1 MTQLSLAF
9 AWKTLPRAADPE
21 RIAVGLERWREQAAR
36 LDDAERASFAAAL
49 ANDPRGGALL
59 EAIFANSPF
68 LTRCVLKDMGFFAD
82 LLSDGPEVAVD
93 RVVQGLAA
101 ETIGS
106 TDRKRIMA
114 ELRRARGRLALAVGL
129 ADITGLWTVAQVTGA
144 LSRFADAALSATLR
158 HLLSQAADH
167 GHLALANPTAPEL
180 DCGLV
185 VLAMGKLGAQELNYS
200 SDIDLIVVYDL
211 EKIDYLGPRSPQE
224 AMVRLTRDLVTIL
237 EERTAE
243 GFVFRTDL
251 RLRPD
256 PGAMPLAMSMTAAL
270 TYYESMGQ
278 NWERAA
284 MIKARAAAGDLAAGQ
299 AFLAELRPFVW
310 RKNLDFWAI
319 EDIHSIKRQIHT
331 HKGGCRIA
339 VAGHNIKLGRGGIRE
354 IEFFVQTQQ
363 LIYGGRQAQLRCP
376 RTVEALHALAEAGHV
391 DRRAAED
398 LSEAYEFLRRLE
410 HRLQMVDDQQTHSLP
425 QDQAGLAAIAAFLGY
440 EGIEAF
446 GSALLQRLERVEG
459 HYAELFEEAP
469 SLSGPGN
476 LVFTG
481 GEPDPG
487 TMETLNALGFKD
499 GVAVFNMVRGWHHG
513 RYRATRSTRAR
524 ELLTELMPVLLEA
537 LGGTPNPDAALT
549 RFDGFLAGLPAGV
562 QLFSLLHANP
572 FLLDLLA
579 EIMGSAPAMAAH
591 LSRNSGLLD
600 AVLTHDFFAPT
611 PPKAVL
617 VQELESALGQARDF
631 EDVLDLS
638 RRWAADHK
646 FQASAQI
653 LRSTSDVDQTGAALS
668 DIAEAVIDGLLP
680 PVQDG
685 LAQAHGRLQGPGL
698 AVLALG
704 KLGSREMT
712 VSSDLDLVFLY
723 DVPDGVEDSD
733 GPKPLHPS
741 QYYGRF
747 AQRLINAIS
756 APTAEGRHYEIDM
769 RLRPSGKA
777 GPIATSLSGFRRYQ
791 EAQAWTWEHMALT
804 RARVVTGE
812 TAFAERIS
820 ETIRDLLSAPR
831 DPEKLLRDVAEM
843 RERIGREY
851 QAKDLWSVK
860 YLRGGLVDLDFI
872 AQYLQL
878 RHGNA
883 HPEILEA
890 STAAAFA
897 RLAQSGLLGASLAPR
912 LIEAARLMRQVQSFL
927 RLTVI
932 GDFDEGA
939 APEGLK
945 RSLAR
950 AAEAESFPALKD
962 KILTA
967 AQTAYE
973 AYREIIEKPAKAAA
987 ESEPDA

>member
-1 MTQLSLAF
+1 
-9 AWKTLPRAADPE
+9 
-21 RIAVGLERWREQAAR
+21 
-36 LDDAERASFAAAL
+36 
-49 ANDPRGGALL
+49 
-59 EAIFANSPF
+59 
-68 LTRCVLKDMGFFAD
+68 
-82 LLSDGPEVAVD
+82 
-93 RVVQGLAA
+93 
-101 ETIGS
+101 
-106 TDRKRIMA
+106 
-114 ELRRARGRLALAVGL
+114 
-129 ADITGLWTVAQVTGA
+129 
-144 LSRFADAALSATLR
+144 
-158 HLLSQAADH
+158 
-167 GHLALANPTAPEL
+167 
-180 DCGLV
+180 
-185 VLAMGKLGAQELNYS
+185 
-200 SDIDLIVVYDL
+200 
-211 EKIDYLGPRSPQE
+211 
-224 AMVRLTRDLVTIL
+224 MVRLTRDLVAIL

-319 EDIHSIKRQIHT
+319 EDIHSIKRQIHA
-331 HKGGCRIA
+331 HKGGGRIA
-339 VAGHNIKLGRGGIRE
+339 VAGHNVKLGRGGIRE
-354 IEFFVQTQQ
+354 IEFFAQTQQ
-363 LIYGGRQAQLRCP
+363 LIYGGRQVQLRCP
-376 RTVEALHALAEAGHV
+376 RTVEALYALAEAGHV
-391 DRRAAED
+391 DRRAAEE

-425 QDQAGLAAIAAFLGY
+425 QDEAGLAAIAGFLGY
-440 EGIEAF
+440 EGVEAF

-487 TMETLNALGFKD
+487 TVATLNELGFKD
-499 GVAVFNMVRGWHHG
+499 GAAVFNMVRGWHHG

-537 LGGTPNPDAALT
+537 LGRTPNPDAALT
-549 RFDGFLAGLPAGV
+549 KFDGFLAGLPAGV

-579 EIMGSAPAMAAH
+579 EIMGSAPAMAEH

-617 VQELESALGQARDF
+617 VQELETALSQARDF

-668 DIAEAVIDGLLP
+668 DIAEAVIAGLLQ
-680 PVQDG
+680 PVQDD
-685 LAQAHGRLQGPGL
+685 LARAHGHLQGPGL

-723 DVPDGVEDSD
+723 QVPEGVEDSD

-777 GPIATSLSGFRRYQ
+777 GPIATSLAGFRQYQ

-812 TAFAERIS
+812 AAFAARIT
-820 ETIRDLLSAPR
+820 ETIRDLLTAPR

-843 RERIGREY
+843 RERIDREY
-851 QAKDLWSVK
+851 RAKDLWSVK

-878 RHGNA
+878 RHGKA
-883 HPEILEA
+883 HPEVLEG
-890 STAAAFA
+890 STASAFA
-897 RLAQSGLLGASLAPR
+897 RLAQAGLLGSSLAPR
-912 LIEAARLMRQVQSFL
+912 LIEATRLMRQVQSFL
-927 RLTVI
+927 RLTVA
-932 GDFDEGA
+932 GDFDEEE

-973 AYREIIEKPAKAAA
+973 AYREIIEEPAKAIA
-987 ESEPDA
+987 EPEPDA